1 MVIMDD
7 EVFYAFL
14 EERHISEMSLSL
26 KFDAIAREEHVFMKS
41 ISEISEIN
49 AFSINLRVD
58 FREGEYK
65 FIRNLESNR
74 WYEITLSD
82 NAKHYAELISGNS
95 LTVESVSVKN
105 IKVLKRK
112 DETAFLNT
120 YSLNRIGQSDI
131 DEISKVINSKCQ
143 SPFAIRVI
151 KVGQGNAISATN
163 IIDWGLSDVFYI
175 DIGGGIGNN
184 IDENIKPQFN
194 PEPGAFVILTH
205 WDQDHWIS
213 AKRYD
218 VLNEL
223 TWIVPNQSPLGVSH
237 MKIASR
243 LHQVNKLLIWPDTV
257 EMCNTDILDIH
268 KLPKS
273 KDRNNSGLVV
283 VSKNENN
290 IHRCNFGCFNQ
301 RSENKKNTLIT
312 GDAKYSK
319 CGFISRYKID
329 ALIIPHHGGKSSTKN
344 LPKSNGSGVAVLSC
358 GLKNSYG
365 HPDRNTIDR
374 HRNSGWQIKNVY
386 YEDLLLLSDD
396 FSCLE
401 NFDANC
407 ELHHHM
413 VFMRLFWIYNLEF
426 LNQC

>member
-1 MVIMDD
+1 MVTMDGK
-7 EVFYAFL
+7 VFYAFL

-49 AFSINLRVD
+49 TFSINLRVD

-65 FIRNLESNR
+65 SIRNLESNR
-74 WYEITLSD
+74 WYKITLSK
-82 NAKHYAELISGNS
+82 NAKHYAELISGDS
-95 LTVESVSVKN
+95 LTVETVSVKS

-112 DETAFLNT
+112 DETVFLNT
-120 YSLNRIGQSDI
+120 YSFNRLEQSDI
-131 DEISKVINSKCQ
+131 YEISKVINSKCQ

-151 KVGQGNAISATN
+151 NVGQGNAISATN
-163 IIDWGLSDVFYI
+163 ITGWDLFDIFYI
-175 DIGGGIGNN
+175 DIGGGVGNN
-184 IDENIKPQFN
+184 IDKNIKPQFN

-213 AKRYD
+213 AKRYG

-223 TWIVPNQSPLGVSH
+223 TWIVPNQSPLGISH

-243 LHQVNKLLIWPDTV
+243 LHQINKLLIWPDTV
-257 EMCNTDILDIH
+257 KMLNTDILDIH

-290 IHRCNFGCFNQ
+290 IHSCNFGCFNQ
-301 RSENKKNTLIT
+301 SSENKKNTLIT

-319 CGFISRYKID
+319 CGFISRYEID
-329 ALIIPHHGGKSSTKN
+329 ALIIPHHGGKSSARN

-374 HRNSGWQIKNVY
+374 HRNNGWKITNVY
-386 YEDLLLLSDD
+386 YGDLLLLSED
-396 FSCLE
+396 FSCLD

-407 ELHHHM
+407 ELHIHM
-413 VFMRLFWIYNLEF
+413 IFMKLFWIYRLEF
-426 LNQC
+426 LN